1 MCTLTTSQQLQ
12 PNWTQISLAA
22 ARRGDRE
29 AFASLISPHE
39 SKLRRL
45 AHRLTRSAEDAEDVC
60 QESLLKAF
68 TKLDQ
73 FDGTKTEIHEFC
85 AWLTRITRNCAID
98 FLRRKKANHCV
109 PLEEC
114 HENATRVQATRTP
127 WGENP
132 ETAYTREEQ
141 LGIIRE
147 AIAALPPELRMVCLF
162 RNLGELSSKEVA
174 TRMGISSLAVR
185 LRLFRAHGQ
194 VRKIV
199 GRRVRRSVRPH

>member
-1 MCTLTTSQQLQ
+1 MCTMTTSQQLQ

-29 AFASLISPHE
+29 AFASLVSPHAL
-39 SKLRRL
+39 KLQRL

-60 QESLLKAF
+60 QESLLRAF

-98 FLRRKKANHCV
+98 FLRRKKSNPCV

-114 HENATRVQATRTP
+114 HENATRFEAGKTLWGESPETTYTRT
-127 WGENP
+127 
-132 ETAYTREEQ
+132 EQ

-147 AIAALPPELRMVCLF
+147 AIATLSPELRMVCLF
-162 RNLGELSSKEVA
+162 RNLGELSGKEVA
-174 TRMGISSLAVR
+174 ARLGISTLAVR

-199 GRRVRRSVRPH
+199 GRRIRRSALPH